1 MIFLIGINPRITV
14 LTIFFLSIT
23 GFFFSNFTKKL
34 LKKLGNDR
42 QLHSRLSLKNLQQ
55 TFTSIRE
62 IIISNKKDFFLSIFD
77 FHNKKNLNSSFK
89 SNFIYSIPRSII
101 EISIVLLI
109 SVIIIYLKNS
119 NISFSEIILTLTIF
133 VVGAARLM
141 PSISAIFSNLS
152 SLVYYNNATNIFSNE
167 FFNFLKKKKILN
179 SEKQINFRIIKYKN
193 ISFNYPGKKKKIIS
207 NLNFEFKFNDKIGII
222 GDTGS
227 GKSTLVNIISGLLKS
242 TNGEIFIDGL
252 KVNNLNEEW
261 FNTISYVPQNILT
274 LDENFKNNIIL
285 GEKKIN
291 HHHFNKITK
300 ILDLKEIKK
309 KYLNTRTIGER
320 GSRISGG
327 QNQRIGLARGFY
339 KNSKIL
345 ILDESLSS
353 IHIKLRDRILKNIFE
368 MYKNKLV
375 ILVSHQLDA
384 LKRFDKILKIE
395 KGKIIRIK

>member
-1 MIFLIGINPRITV
+1 
-14 LTIFFLSIT
+14 
-23 GFFFSNFTKKL
+23 
-34 LKKLGNDR
+34 LGNDR

-167 FFNFLKKKKILN
+167 FFNFIKKKKFLI

-207 NLNFEFKFNDKIGII
+207 NLNFEFKFNDKVGII

-252 KVNNLNEEW
+252 KVNNLNEQW
-261 FNTISYVPQNILT
+261 FNTISYVPQNVLT

-285 GEKKIN
+285 GAKKIN
-291 HHHFNKITK
+291 HQHFNKITK
-300 ILDLKEIKK
+300 ILDLNEIKK

-327 QNQRIGLARGFY
+327 QNQRIGLARAFY

-384 LKRFDKILKIE
+384 LKKFDKILKIE